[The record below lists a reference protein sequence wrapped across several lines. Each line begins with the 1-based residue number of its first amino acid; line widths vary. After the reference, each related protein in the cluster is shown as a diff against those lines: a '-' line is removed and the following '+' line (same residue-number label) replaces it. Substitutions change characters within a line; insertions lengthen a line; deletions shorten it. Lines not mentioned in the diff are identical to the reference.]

1 MLYQICGGAVSY
13 GGSAVLKNINF
24 EIRNTEKIAVVG
36 RNGCGK
42 TTLLKLILGEL
53 ELEKKSSDENSFI
66 SRAGDP
72 VIGCLKQMTFEDNT
86 VKLSDEIRKVFKP
99 ILQMKARMDELVDTI
114 DKTGGSDEKL
124 INEYSNLESR
134 FSYLGGYNYEKDYDL
149 IVERFGFTEE
159 DLAKPL
165 SEFSG
170 GQRTKIAFIK
180 LLLSKPDILLLDE
193 PTNHLDISTIG
204 WLEGYLKQYPRAV
217 VIVSHDRMF
226 LDRVAEVVYEI
237 EHSTLKRYVGN
248 YSEFVLRKKEDFEKQ
263 EKEYERQQKE
273 IERLNNIVERFK
285 NTPTKVAMTRSK
297 LKAIEHMDK
306 IEKPES
312 ADERA
317 FNTSLSINQ
326 VSGNDVLSVDNLGIG
341 YDEVLSKVTFE
352 LKKGQKVG
360 IIGGNGLG
368 KSTFLKTITEQ
379 IPKKSGKYK
388 YGYNVDVGYFDQQ
401 MAQYSSDKQVIDELW
416 DEFPTLT
423 ETEIRNILG
432 GFLFRGEDVFKN
444 VNMLSGGEKV
454 RLALAKL
461 FQRRPNLLILDEPTN
476 HMDIVG
482 KEALEEMLK
491 SFDGTVL
498 FVSHDRYFIKQV
510 ADALL
515 IFQGGTTMYFP
526 YGYEAYEEKYGAENK
541 GSFTDE
547 ALRLNAGKPDEEKAV
562 TKKSDAEKN
571 YSNPGKE
578 LSKAKKRVERL
589 EKLIEDNEIRLEELR
604 NQLADPA
611 ISSDYVKLA
620 AIQDEIS
627 AKETENEGYMDEWAE
642 LSEIIGE

>member
-1 MLYQICGGAVSY
+1 
-13 GGSAVLKNINF
+13 
-24 EIRNTEKIAVVG
+24 
-36 RNGCGK
+36 
-42 TTLLKLILGEL
+42 
-53 ELEKKSSDENSFI
+53 
-66 SRAGDP
+66 
-72 VIGCLKQMTFEDNT
+72 
-86 VKLSDEIRKVFKP
+86 
-99 ILQMKARMDELVDTI
+99 
-114 DKTGGSDEKL
+114 
-124 INEYSNLESR
+124 
-134 FSYLGGYNYEKDYDL
+134 
-149 IVERFGFTEE
+149 
-159 DLAKPL
+159 
-165 SEFSG
+165 
-170 GQRTKIAFIK
+170 
-180 LLLSKPDILLLDE
+180 
-193 PTNHLDISTIG
+193 
-204 WLEGYLKQYPRAV
+204 
-217 VIVSHDRMF
+217 MF

-237 EHSTLKRYVGN
+237 EHNTLKRYVGN

-547 ALRLNAGKPDEEKAV
+547 ALRLNAGKPDEEKVV